1 MLIGDP
7 DANISDCSRTI
18 CAKIYAIS
26 SGGDRASDRN
36 LGGSVTTHR
45 RVCGLCGRA
54 FAIYIPPGDHETE
67 RDKLCGE
74 CATLPKPPVVPEE
87 QAPLKTGPLNS
98 GNG

>member
-1 MLIGDP
+1 MREDL
-7 DANISDCSRTI
+7 
-18 CAKIYAIS
+18 
-26 SGGDRASDRN
+26 RN
-36 LGGSVTTHR
+36 LFWRGPGVRPCLGGSVTTHR

-87 QAPLKTGPLNS
+87 QAPLKTSPLNS